1 MSDTEGSPPI
11 GGPWTLRERRRQQ
24 PPRLAKAAIA
34 AASWQLPPG
43 HRSRYRLEFFA
54 ELHGLG
60 RPEQVRYAGSLLVHS
75 WSLAA
80 ALNDPE
86 QVLERA
92 PTRHKDMRCALSMH
106 HYVRCYASD
115 ADLTGS
121 HYYLECTRCR
131 KVRDVPRRNWGWM
144 L

>member
-1 MSDTEGSPPI
+1 MSGTGGSPPI
-11 GGPWTLRERRRQQ
+11 GRPLSLRERRRQQ
-24 PPRLAKAAIA
+24 PPRLAKALVA

-60 RPEQVRYAGSLLVHS
+60 RPEQVRYALSLFVHS
-75 WSLAA
+75 WSLAL

-86 QVLERA
+86 QVLGKGR
-92 PTRHKDMRCALSMH
+92 TRHKDMRCALSIH
-106 HYVRCYASD
+106 RYVRRYVSD
-115 ADLTGS
+115 ADYTGS

-131 KVRDVPRRNWGWM
+131 KVRDITRRTLGSM
-144 L
+144 S